1 MIGIM
6 EFKAIVTVRF
16 EIETEMEMEKET
28 GRERE
33 REGGKSDHV
42 LAQSERAQKCQGDV
56 PSFRFH
62 S

>member
-6 EFKAIVTVRF
+6 GFQVIVTGMF
-16 EIETEMEMEKET
+16 EMEREMET

-42 LAQSERAQKCQGDV
+42 LSQSERVQK
-56 PSFRFH
+56 SR
-62 S
+62 